1 MKHTFKS
8 ILTLAVILFFNYQ
21 TTLSQSQQP
30 PSNHHTGTIMGSVID
45 ENTVAIQYASV
56 YIKKASDSVT
66 VQMSITDADGKFV
79 IKDIPFGNYFI
90 EVQYIG
96 YSKHRSTSFELNET
110 QPLFRMSK
118 FKLFNKSTTLQT
130 VEIKAQKEML
140 QSNLDKRVFN
150 VETSIIA
157 DGATAVEVLQ
167 DIPSLDVDL
176 DGNVTLRGSENVTVL
191 IDGRPSNLTLDQI
204 PAAQIE
210 SIEVISNPSARLE
223 PDGMAGIVNVVL
235 KKKKESG
242 FNGLMSLGGSMTL
255 FQNKLFFDNYNAN
268 LNLNYSYNKI
278 NIFVNY
284 NYRSWAHHSAGS
296 LDRYSWF
303 GSDSTHLLQNN
314 EQDMSGGSHN
324 LRGGLDWSINK
335 KNTLSFSLGYNR
347 NVFKSNSFT
356 YSNNANYIDLLDIPY
371 QTYDQNGVSKRVGDN
386 ISATIFYKKL
396 FNTKGRELTTDFYF
410 SQMNS
415 KSTNNYVQQ
424 FSVPDST
431 LDYLQETNTNE
442 LNRNGTA
449 QIDFVTPVGNGGR
462 IETGYKFSYRSVG
475 QDYSLFDGYGEGSLQ
490 QDSSQSNNF
499 LFSEYIN
506 AAYFIYSNTFWE
518 KFKVQLGLRAE
529 LANTSSDLK
538 SADTVYYNNY
548 FNLFPT
554 VHLRYDINAHHSLQ
568 LSYSRRVSRPRIN
581 QLNPFIDISD
591 KLNLRTGNPNLTPEF
606 VNSFELG
613 YLGTFKKS
621 SINITAFYR
630 QRNDIITRYTQL
642 IEKIVD
648 GEKYTYTLTS
658 YQNLDKSQNFGFE
671 VVYGQQIWKFW
682 KINLNGNFYR
692 VIIDS
697 DSLIDENLS
706 RDWAWGFRLNQ
717 TFTLPKNWDIQL
729 NFRYRSPSI
738 TTGSMGWGSGGIG
751 QGQRSGSYSLNFGV
765 KKSFFKKNLV
775 VSLNIRDLLYNR
787 YTKVHT
793 YSFDDESGYDAWSIR
808 EHDSFQVTLS
818 VTYKINNY
826 KKRQDTH
833 QNGEEEIEE

>member
-8 ILTLAVILFFNYQ
+8 ILTLSVIFFFTYQ
-21 TTLSQSQQP
+21 TTLSQSQHT
-30 PSNHHTGTIMGSVID
+30 PSMHTGTITGSVID
-45 ENTVAIQYASV
+45 ENALAIQYASV
-56 YIKKASDSVT
+56 YVKKVTDSVT
-66 VQMSITDADGKFV
+66 IQMSITDADGKFV
-79 IKDIPFGNYFI
+79 LKDIPFGKYFI
-90 EVQYIG
+90 EVQFIG
-96 YSKHRSTSFELNET
+96 YSKHQSTSFELSET

-130 VEIKAQKEML
+130 VEIKAQKDML

-150 VETSIIA
+150 VESSIIA

-167 DIPSLDVDL
+167 DIPSVDVDL

-204 PAAQIE
+204 PASQIE

-242 FNGLMSLGGSMTL
+242 FNGLISLSGSMTL

-278 NIFVNY
+278 NIFFNY

-296 LDRYSWF
+296 LERYSWF
-303 GSDSTHLLQNN
+303 ESDSTHLFQEN
-314 EQDMSGGSHN
+314 EQDMGGGSHN
-324 LRGGLDWSINK
+324 LRGGIDWSINK
-335 KNTLSFSLGYNR
+335 KNTLSFSLAYNR
-347 NVFKSNSFT
+347 NVFKNNSFT
-356 YSNNANYIDLLDIPY
+356 FSNNSNYIDQLDIPY
-371 QTYDQNGVSKRVGDN
+371 QTYDQNGVSQRVGDD
-386 ISATIFYKKL
+386 ISATIFYKKV
-396 FNTKGRELTTDFYF
+396 FNTKGRELTSDFYF
-410 SQMNS
+410 SQMNR
-415 KSTNNYVQQ
+415 KSSNDYVQQ

-431 LDYLQETNTNE
+431 FDYLQETTTME
-442 LNRNGTA
+442 LNRNSTA
-449 QIDFVTPVGNGGR
+449 QIDFITPVGNGGR

-475 QDYSLFDGYGEGSLQ
+475 QDYSLFDGHNEDSLI
-490 QDSSQSNNF
+490 QDFTQSNNF
-499 LFSEYIN
+499 IFSEYIN
-506 AAYFIYSNTFWE
+506 AAYFIYSNTFWD
-518 KFKVQLGLRAE
+518 KFKVQLGVRGE

-538 SADTVYYNNY
+538 SADTAYYNNY
-548 FNLFPT
+548 LNLFPT
-554 VHLRYDINAHHSLQ
+554 IHLRYDFNDKHSLQ
-568 LSYSRRVSRPRIN
+568 LSYSRRVSRPKIN

-642 IEKIVD
+642 IESVVD

-658 YQNLDKSQNFGFE
+658 FENLDKSQNFGFE

-717 TFTLPKNWDIQL
+717 TFTLPKNWDLQL

-751 QGQRSGSYSLNFGV
+751 QGKRSGSYSLNFGV

-775 VSLNIRDLLYNR
+775 ISLNVRDLLYNR
-787 YTKVHT
+787 FTDVHT
-793 YSFDDESGYDAWSIR
+793 YSYDDESGYDAWSVR

-818 VTYKINNY
+818 LTYKINNY
-826 KKRQDTH
+826 KKRQETPR
-833 QNGEEEIEE
+833 NGEEEIEE

>member
-8 ILTLAVILFFNYQ
+8 ILTLAVILFINYQ
-21 TTLSQSQQP
+21 TTLSQSQQA
-30 PSNHHTGTIMGSVID
+30 PSNHTGTIMGSVID
-45 ENTVAIQYASV
+45 ENAVAIQYASV
-56 YIKKASDSVT
+56 YIKKVADSVT
-66 VQMSITDADGKFV
+66 LQMSITDADGKFV
-79 IKDIPFGNYFI
+79 IKDIPFGKYFI

-96 YSKHRSTSFELNET
+96 YSKHRSSSFELSEI

-150 VETSIIA
+150 VESSIIA

-204 PAAQIE
+204 PASQIE

-278 NIFVNY
+278 NVFFNY

-303 GSDSTHLLQNN
+303 GSDSTHLLQKN
-314 EQDMSGGSHN
+314 EQDMSGGSHD
-324 LRGGLDWSINK
+324 LRGGLDWFINK

-356 YSNNANYIDLLDIPY
+356 YSNNANYIDQLDIPY
-371 QTYDQNGVSKRVGDN
+371 QTYDQNGVSQRVGDN

-396 FNTKGRELTTDFYF
+396 FNTKGRELTTDLYF
-410 SQMNS
+410 SQMDR

-431 LDYLQETNTNE
+431 LDYLQETNTIE
-442 LNRNGTA
+442 LNRNGAA

-475 QDYSLFDGYGEGSLQ
+475 QDYSLFDGYGEGTLQ

-499 LFSEYIN
+499 IFSEYIN

-518 KFKVQLGLRAE
+518 KFKVQVGVRAE

-538 SADTVYYNNY
+538 SADTVYFNNY

-554 VHLRYDINAHHSLQ
+554 VHLRYDFNAHHSLQ
-568 LSYSRRVSRPRIN
+568 LSYSRRVSRPSIH

-591 KLNLRTGNPNLTPEF
+591 KLNLEPVILT
-606 VNSFELG
+606 
-613 YLGTFKKS
+613 
-621 SINITAFYR
+621 
-630 QRNDIITRYTQL
+630 
-642 IEKIVD
+642 
-648 GEKYTYTLTS
+648 
-658 YQNLDKSQNFGFE
+658 
-671 VVYGQQIWKFW
+671 
-682 KINLNGNFYR
+682 
-692 VIIDS
+692 
-697 DSLIDENLS
+697 
-706 RDWAWGFRLNQ
+706 
-717 TFTLPKNWDIQL
+717 
-729 NFRYRSPSI
+729 
-738 TTGSMGWGSGGIG
+738 
-751 QGQRSGSYSLNFGV
+751 
-765 KKSFFKKNLV
+765 
-775 VSLNIRDLLYNR
+775 
-787 YTKVHT
+787 
-793 YSFDDESGYDAWSIR
+793 
-808 EHDSFQVTLS
+808 
-818 VTYKINNY
+818 
-826 KKRQDTH
+826 
-833 QNGEEEIEE
+833 

>member
-21 TTLSQSQQP
+21 TTLSQSQQA
-30 PSNHHTGTIMGSVID
+30 PSNHTGTIMGSVID
-45 ENTVAIQYASV
+45 ENAVAIQYASV
-56 YIKKASDSVT
+56 YIKKVADSVT
-66 VQMSITDADGKFV
+66 LQMSITDADGKFV
-79 IKDIPFGNYFI
+79 IKDIPFGKYFI

-96 YSKHRSTSFELNET
+96 YSKHRSSSFELSEI

-140 QSNLDKRVFN
+140 QSNLDKKVFN
-150 VETSIIA
+150 VESSIIA

-191 IDGRPSNLTLDQI
+191 IDGRSSNLTLDQI
-204 PAAQIE
+204 PASQIE

-278 NIFVNY
+278 NVFFNY

-303 GSDSTHLLQNN
+303 GSDSTHLLQKN
-314 EQDMSGGSHN
+314 EQDMSGGSHD
-324 LRGGLDWSINK
+324 LRGGLDWFINK

-356 YSNNANYIDLLDIPY
+356 YSNNSNYIDQLDIPY
-371 QTYDQNGVSKRVGDN
+371 QTYDQNGVSQRVGDN

-396 FNTKGRELTTDFYF
+396 FNTKGRELTTDLYF
-410 SQMNS
+410 SQMDR

-431 LDYLQETNTNE
+431 LDYLQETNTIE
-442 LNRNGTA
+442 LNRNGAA

-475 QDYSLFDGYGEGSLQ
+475 QDYSLFDGYGEGTLQ

-499 LFSEYIN
+499 IFSEYIN

-518 KFKVQLGLRAE
+518 KFKVQVGVRAE

-538 SADTVYYNNY
+538 SADTVYFNNY

-554 VHLRYDINAHHSLQ
+554 VHLRYDFNAHHSLQ
-568 LSYSRRVSRPRIN
+568 LSYSRRVSRPSIH

-642 IEKIVD
+642 IESIVD

-717 TFTLPKNWDIQL
+717 TFTLPQNWDIQL

-775 VSLNIRDLLYNR
+775 ISLNIRDLLYNR

-818 VTYKINNY
+818 LTYKINNY

-833 QNGEEEIEE
+833 QNGEEELEE

>member
-8 ILTLAVILFFNYQ
+8 ILTLSVVLFFNLQ
-21 TTLSQSQQP
+21 TIFSQSQP
-30 PSNHHTGTIMGSVID
+30 HSSVYPGIISGSVVD
-45 ENTVAIQYASV
+45 ENAAAIPYASV
-56 YIKKASDSVT
+56 YVMKATDSLA
-66 VQMSITDADGKFV
+66 VQMSIADAEGKFIV
-79 IKDIPFGNYFI
+79 KDIPYGNYFI
-90 EVQYIG
+90 EIQYMG
-96 YSKHRSTSFELNET
+96 YSKHRSTPFELSET
-110 QPLFRMSK
+110 HPIFRMSK
-118 FKLFNKSTTLQT
+118 FKLFNKSTALQT
-130 VEIKAQKEML
+130 VEVKAQKDML

-150 VETSIIA
+150 VESSIIA

-167 DIPSLDVDL
+167 DIPSVDVDL

-191 IDGRPSNLTLDQI
+191 VDGRPSNLTLDQI
-204 PAAQIE
+204 PASQIE
-210 SIEVISNPSARLE
+210 SIEVITNPSARLE
-223 PDGMAGIVNVVL
+223 PDGMAGIVNVIL

-242 FNGLMSLGGSMTL
+242 FNGLISLGGSMTF
-255 FQNKLFFDNYNAN
+255 FQNMLFFDNYNAN

-278 NIFVNY
+278 NVFFNY

-303 GSDSTHLLQNN
+303 ETDSTHLLQEN
-314 EQDMSGGSHN
+314 EQNMGGGSHN
-324 LRGGLDWSINK
+324 LRGGIDWYINK
-335 KNTLSFSLGYNR
+335 QNTLSFSLGYDN
-347 NVFKSNSFT
+347 NKFKSNSYT
-356 YSNNANYIDLLDIPY
+356 YSNNSDYINLTDIPY
-371 QTYDQNGVSKRVGDN
+371 QTYDQNGLDQSVGNN
-386 ISATIFYKKL
+386 ISASIFYKKV
-396 FNTKGRELTTDFYF
+396 FNTKGRELTTDVYF
-410 SQMNS
+410 SQMNKIS
-415 KSTNNYVQQ
+415 SNEYVQQ

-431 LDYLQETNTNE
+431 PDYYQETNTNE
-442 LNRNGTA
+442 LSRDGA
-449 QIDFVTPVGNGGR
+449 LQIDFVTPVGNGGR

-475 QDYSLFDGYGEGSLQ
+475 QDYSLFDGHDEDSLL
-490 QDSSQSNNF
+490 QDFTQSNNF

-506 AAYFIYSNTFWE
+506 AAYFIYSNTFWK
-518 KFKVQLGLRAE
+518 KFKVQLGVRGE

-548 FNLFPT
+548 LNLFPT
-554 VHLRYDINAHHSLQ
+554 IHLRYDINDKHSLQ
-568 LSYSRRVSRPRIN
+568 ISYSRRVSRPSIS

-613 YLGTFKKS
+613 YLAIIKKS

-630 QRNDIITRYTQL
+630 QRNDIISRYTQL
-642 IEKIVD
+642 LEGETD
-648 GEKYTYTLTS
+648 GESYTYTLTS

-671 VVYGQQIWKFW
+671 VVYGQQLWKFW

-717 TFTLPKNWDIQL
+717 TFSLAKDWDLQL

-738 TTGSMGWGSGGIG
+738 TTGSMGWGSGGVG

-765 KKSFFKKNLV
+765 KKSFFSKNLV

-793 YSFDDESGYDAWSIR
+793 YSFDEESGYDAWSIR

-818 VTYKINNY
+818 LTYKINNY
-826 KKRQDTH
+826 KKRQETQHNVDD
-833 QNGEEEIEE
+833 EIED

>member
-8 ILTLAVILFFNYQ
+8 ILTLSVVLFFNFQMIFSQ
-21 TTLSQSQQP
+21 TQP
-30 PSNHHTGTIMGSVID
+30 HSSVYPGIITGSVVD
-45 ENTVAIQYASV
+45 ENAALVPYASV
-56 YIKKASDSVT
+56 YVMKVTDSLA
-66 VQMSITDADGKFV
+66 VQMSITDAEGKFIV
-79 IKDIPFGNYFI
+79 KDIPYGSYFI
-90 EVQYIG
+90 EVQYMG
-96 YSKHRSTSFELNET
+96 YSKHRSTSFELSET
-110 QPLFRMSK
+110 HPLFRIAK

-130 VEIKAQKEML
+130 VEIKAQKDML
-140 QSNLDKRVFN
+140 QSNLDKKVFN
-150 VETSIIA
+150 VESSIIA

-167 DIPSLDVDL
+167 DIPSVDVDL

-191 IDGRPSNLTLDQI
+191 VDGRPSNLTLDQI
-204 PAAQIE
+204 PASQIE
-210 SIEVISNPSARLE
+210 SIEVITNPSARLE

-235 KKKKESG
+235 KKKKERG
-242 FNGLMSLGGSMTL
+242 FNGLVSVGGSMTL

-278 NIFVNY
+278 NVFFNY

-303 GSDSTHLLQNN
+303 ESDSTHLLQEN
-314 EQDMSGGSHN
+314 EQNMSGGSHN
-324 LRGGLDWSINK
+324 LRGGIDWFINK
-335 KNTLSFSLGYNR
+335 KNTLSFTLGYN
-347 NVFKSNSFT
+347 NNKFKSNSYT
-356 YSNNANYIDLLDIPY
+356 YSNNADYINLIDIPY
-371 QTYDQNGVSKRVGDN
+371 QTYDQYGLDQSIGNN
-386 ISATIFYKKL
+386 ISASVFYKKI
-396 FNTKGRELTTDFYF
+396 FTTQGRELTADLYF
-410 SQMNS
+410 SQMNKNS
-415 KSTNNYVQQ
+415 SNDDVQQ
-424 FSVPDST
+424 FSVPDSS
-431 LDYLQETNTNE
+431 LDYFQETNTLE
-442 LNRNGTA
+442 LNRTATA

-475 QDYSLFDGYGEGSLQ
+475 QDYSLFDGHNEDSLL
-490 QDSSQSNNF
+490 QDFTQSNNF

-506 AAYFIYSNTFWE
+506 AAYFIYSNTFW
-518 KFKVQLGLRAE
+518 KKLKLQVGVRGE

-548 FNLFPT
+548 LNLFPT
-554 VHLRYDINAHHSLQ
+554 LHLRYDINDKHSIQ
-568 LSYSRRVSRPRIN
+568 LSYSRRVSRPSIR

-613 YLGTFKKS
+613 YLATIKKS

-642 IEKIVD
+642 LEGTSD
-648 GEKYTYTLTS
+648 GENYTYTLTS

-717 TFTLPKNWDIQL
+717 TFTLSKDWDLQL

-738 TTGSMGWGSGGIG
+738 TTGSMGWGSGGVG
-751 QGQRSGSYSLNFGV
+751 QGRRSGSYSLNFGV
-765 KKSFFKKNLV
+765 KKSFFNKNLV
-775 VSLNIRDLLYNR
+775 VSLNIRDLLYSR
-787 YTKVHT
+787 YTNVHT
-793 YSFDDESGYDAWSIR
+793 YSFDEESGYDAWSIR

-818 VTYKINNY
+818 LTYKINNY
-826 KKRQDTH
+826 KKRQEIH
-833 QNGEEEIEE
+833 LNGEEDVEE

>member
-30 PSNHHTGTIMGSVID
+30 PSNNHTGTIMGSVID
-45 ENTVAIQYASV
+45 ENAVAIQYASV